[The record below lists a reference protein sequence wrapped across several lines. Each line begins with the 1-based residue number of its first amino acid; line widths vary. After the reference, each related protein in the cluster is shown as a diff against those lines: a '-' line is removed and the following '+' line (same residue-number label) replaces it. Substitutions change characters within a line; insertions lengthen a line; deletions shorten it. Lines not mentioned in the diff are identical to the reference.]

1 MWIVETIFLAL
12 FDLSTRKLTWIRFG
26 FKMLSVKWQWQLGV
40 WCWSVKRGVG
50 GRQEGSRTWAGSS
63 NNLQA
68 DNIDKHTL
76 GQAGVRGMSSSL
88 SPLSLSFSESTTGQF
103 RGMSSSVTHHSSPS
117 LSLNQ
122 KHHPNLYPDPIFV
135 DRLSWWSLPWCRAL
149 AEMENRFASLVT
161 GQNQSWVLF
170 LLHSVNHERN
180 LIFGGRE
187 GHINKVLPAIDFVGH
202 WGKGYNHSLIITR
215 EGLILTLSIVP
226 FYRDA
231 FSVHP
236 CTQGRIDQSSP

>member
-1 MWIVETIFLAL
+1 MPLLRKFRVLILLNCFVISEAYGFGWARSDNL
-12 FDLSTRKLTWIRFG
+12 DLSQYEIPQESRSEEIP
-26 FKMLSVKWQWQLGV
+26 Q
-40 WCWSVKRGVG
+40 KRVG

-63 NNLQA
+63 NSLQA
-68 DNIDKHTL
+68 VNIDKHTL

-161 GQNQSWVLF
+161 GPNQS
-170 LLHSVNHERN
+170 
-180 LIFGGRE
+180 
-187 GHINKVLPAIDFVGH
+187 
-202 WGKGYNHSLIITR
+202 
-215 EGLILTLSIVP
+215 
-226 FYRDA
+226 
-231 FSVHP
+231 
-236 CTQGRIDQSSP
+236 